1 MTNEAYFSI
10 QHQLSVNVER
20 VAPTDIPA
28 SMAALESE
36 IPIPFKMANVA
47 ADIDSSAL
55 RSIRG
60 LGDQAE
66 ELVNYLK
73 LQTTK
78 INLIMSYVLSQQDSE
93 HNRRL
98 TTAFGAGG
106 LSFTSS
112 ETFETEQSLRIKLF
126 IPTESSA
133 IYCYGKISAA
143 KLANDNNSLFNY
155 TVQYSH
161 IRDIDR
167 EILIRAT
174 LHIQQDQLKQK
185 AELRAKNL

>member
-10 QHQLSVNVER
+10 QHQLSVNIER
-20 VAPTDIPA
+20 VTPTDLP
-28 SMAALESE
+28 SSLAALEYE
-36 IPIPFKMANVA
+36 IPIPFKMANDV

-66 ELVNYLK
+66 ELINYLK

-93 HNRRL
+93 DNRCF

-106 LSFTSS
+106 LTFTSL
-112 ETFETEQSLRIKLF
+112 ERFETEQPVRIKLF
-126 IPTESSA
+126 IPSESSA
-133 IYCYGKISAA
+133 IYCYGKVTDRGITE
-143 KLANDNNSLFNY
+143 NDNAMSLY
-155 TVQYSH
+155 TVQYTH

>member
-10 QHQLSVNVER
+10 QHQLSVNIER
-20 VAPTDIPA
+20 VTPGDVPA
-28 SMAALESE
+28 SMRALESE
-36 IPIPFKMANVA
+36 IPIPFKMANDA

-93 HNRRL
+93 HNRCL

-106 LSFTSS
+106 LNFTSP
-112 ETFETEQSLRIKLF
+112 EAFQIEQPLRIKLF
-126 IPTESSA
+126 IPSESSA
-133 IYCYGKISAA
+133 VYCYGKVTAAEISN
-143 KLANDNNSLFNY
+143 NDSTLNHY
-155 TVQYSH
+155 TVQYTH

-185 AELRAKNL
+185 AELRANNL